1 MRVRF
6 AIVPFAMI
14 AALSGCGEPKVTVPE
29 GNESGAREALVSVLE
44 AWKGNKT
51 RDELKAQSPPVW
63 VADEDWEAGR
73 TLASYE
79 IDGEPELNGSHWRV
93 YTKLTISDEGKTL
106 PEQQVCY
113 AVTLGDNVSVIR
125 SDFLH

>member
-1 MRVRF
+1 MRIRA
-6 AIVPFAMI
+6 AIVWCAAM
-14 AALSGCGEPKVTVPE
+14 AGLAGCGGPEATVPE
-29 GNESGAREALVSVLE
+29 GDGSGARDMLVSVLE

-51 RDELKAQSPPVW
+51 RDELKSQSPPVW

-73 TLASYE
+73 TLSAYE

-93 YTKLTISDEGKTL
+93 YVKLTISGETKDR
-106 PEQQVCY
+106 PAQRVCY